1 MLHHHALR
9 ALAHPVFDPER
20 QLQQVPAWQPD
31 RLVTAKLS
39 VNIGME

>member
-1 MLHHHALR
+1 MHHHAAN
-9 ALAHPVFDPER
+9 ALAHPVYDPER
-20 QLQQVPAWQPD
+20 QLGALKAWSPE